1 MNAECETER
10 DTRRPLARVAV
21 VVIGYD
27 DAAHV
32 TDAVRSALAQGPA
45 VREVVAV
52 DDCSTDGS
60 AALLD
65 RLAVSEPRLKVIR
78 RRANSGGCGTPRNT
92 GLDAVT
98 SPYVMFLDS
107 DDFLP
112 PGAVEALLEAA
123 EGAHAEVA
131 GGLCVRRELPSG
143 REVPWQARLYALH
156 AVVPHPA
163 RRPRLVHDTLCVNK
177 LYRTGF
183 LRAHGVRFPEGR
195 FPYEDVVFTARVLAA
210 APRIALVPDRVYVWH
225 VRRSA
230 GRLSISLD
238 RSGVENWRA
247 RTEACRQAYEVLLGA
262 GQKEL
267 ARAVRAKFLD
277 HDLRMYM
284 RELGLRDAAYR
295 RAWWELTRAHLAE
308 YDADDWA
315 RNPAAPGRLAGQIVL
330 ASPEPCDL
338 PRLRELAAR
347 PARLCPPYARSADGT
362 PVWSDVLPVSLEPLR
377 ARPVRALP
385 LAVDAEL
392 RPCARGTR
400 LRLRL
405 HELYGRVAQ
414 AGPERV
420 EVEWLHRD
428 DGDLV
433 VRDRA
438 VPLTPCASGPGPAGT
453 TGTAD
458 SGAVALAQDPEPAAR
473 TTDSGTVAL
482 ARGSGP
488 AGVAGSGSGPAGVA
502 GSGPDGVAGP
512 DPAGVAGSGAVAL
525 GPCAQGSEP
534 AGTAGS
540 VRGGAWSAEVTIDL
554 AALSALGAATWDLRL
569 RIRFR
574 DGVSRDVSAHALTG
588 AGLLR
593 RSAVPSARHGV
604 VLVQPYATHS
614 GALALRVAPG
624 VRGVLSVARARLRR
638 LLH

>member
-1 MNAECETER
+1 MNAVQNPE
-10 DTRRPLARVAV
+10 RPLPQVAV

-60 AALLD
+60 AELLG
-65 RLAVSEPRLKVIR
+65 RLAASEPRLKVVR

-107 DDFLP
+107 DDVLP
-112 PGAVEALLEAA
+112 PGAVDALLGAA
-123 EGAHAEVA
+123 TGAHAEVA
-131 GGLCVRRELPSG
+131 SGLCVRRELPSG

-163 RRPRLVHDTLCVNK
+163 QRPLLVHDTLCVNK

-183 LRAHGVRFPEGR
+183 LREHGIRFPEGR

-230 GRLSISLD
+230 ERLSISLD
-238 RSGVENWRA
+238 RAGVENWRA
-247 RTEACRQAYEVLLGA
+247 RTEACRQAYEALLGA
-262 GQKEL
+262 GHKEL
-267 ARAVRAKFLD
+267 ARVARAKFLD

-284 RELGLRDAAYR
+284 RELGLRDAAYQ

-315 RNPAAPGRLAGQIVL
+315 RNPAAPGRLVGRVVL
-330 ASPEPCDL
+330 ASPEPRDL

-347 PARLCPPYARSADGT
+347 PARLCPPYARAADGT
-362 PVWSDVLPVSLEPLR
+362 PVWSEDLPQISLEPLLT
-377 ARPVRALP
+377 RPVHVLP

-392 RPCARGTR
+392 RPRARGAR

-405 HELYGRVAQ
+405 HELYGRLAQ
-414 AGPERV
+414 AGPEAV
-420 EVEWLHRD
+420 EVEWRHRD
-428 DGDLV
+428 DGDEA
-433 VRDRA
+433 VRRTTA
-438 VPLTPCASGPGPAGT
+438 LAPSAGT
-453 TGTAD
+453 
-458 SGAVALAQDPEPAAR
+458 
-473 TTDSGTVAL
+473 
-482 ARGSGP
+482 
-488 AGVAGSGSGPAGVA
+488 
-502 GSGPDGVAGP
+502 
-512 DPAGVAGSGAVAL
+512 
-525 GPCAQGSEP
+525 
-534 AGTAGS
+534 
-540 VRGGAWSAEVTIDL
+540 WSAETTVDLPAL
-554 AALSALGAATWDLRL
+554 AAPGVGTWDLRL

-574 DGVSRDVSAHALTG
+574 DGVSREATAHALTG

-624 VRGVLSVARARLRR
+624 VRGVLSVARGRLRR

>member
-1 MNAECETER
+1 MDALRNDGR
-10 DTRRPLARVAV
+10 GVAV

-32 TDAVRSALAQGPA
+32 TDAVRSALGQGPA

-60 AALLD
+60 ADLLD
-65 RLAVSEPRLKVIR
+65 RLAAAEPRLRVIR

-98 SPYVMFLDS
+98 SPHVMFLDS
-107 DDFLP
+107 DDVLP
-112 PGAVEALLEAA
+112 PGAAEALLAA
-123 EGAHAEVA
+123 ATGTRAEVV

-143 REVPWQARLYALH
+143 REVPWQGGLYAHH
-156 AVVPHPA
+156 AVVPRPA

-183 LRAHGVRFPEGR
+183 LREHRIRFPEGR

-230 GRLSISLD
+230 ERLSISLD
-238 RSGVENWRA
+238 RAGVDNWRA
-247 RTEACRQAYEVLLGA
+247 RTEACRQAYEILLGA

-277 HDLRMYM
+277 HDLRMYL

-315 RNPAAPGRLAGQIVL
+315 RNPGAPGRLAGRVVL
-330 ASPEPCDL
+330 AAPEPRDL

-347 PARLCPPYARSADGT
+347 PARLYPPYARAADGT
-362 PVWSDVLPVSLEPLR
+362 PVWSGDLPQVSLEPLLS
-377 ARPVRALP
+377 APVRALP
-385 LAVDAEL
+385 LAVDAAL
-392 RPCARGTR
+392 RPGARHTR
-400 LRLRL
+400 LRLTL

-414 AGPERV
+414 AGPEAV
-420 EVEWLHRD
+420 EVEWCHRD
-428 DGDLV
+428 DGDVV
-433 VRDRA
+433 VRA
-438 VPLTPCASGPGPAGT
+438 GTAPLVPRTGTTTPAPAPEAPPDPPGTGAAAGPAG
-453 TGTAD
+453 A
-458 SGAVALAQDPEPAAR
+458 PA
-473 TTDSGTVAL
+473 
-482 ARGSGP
+482 
-488 AGVAGSGSGPAGVA
+488 
-502 GSGPDGVAGP
+502 
-512 DPAGVAGSGAVAL
+512 
-525 GPCAQGSEP
+525 
-534 AGTAGS
+534 
-540 VRGGAWSAEVTIDL
+540 AWSAEIGVD
-554 AALSALGAATWDLRL
+554 LSALLALGAGTWDLRL
-569 RIRFR
+569 RVRFR
-574 DGVSRDVSAHALTG
+574 DGGSREVTAHALTG

-593 RSAVPSARHGV
+593 RRAVPSARRGV
-604 VLVQPYATHS
+604 VLVQPYPTHS

-624 VRGVLSVARARLRR
+624 VRGVLSVVRRRLRR

>member
-1 MNAECETER
+1 MNAESETER
-10 DTRRPLARVAV
+10 DARRPPGGVAV

-27 DAAHV
+27 DATHV
-32 TDAVRSALAQGPA
+32 TDAVRSALAQGPV

-60 AALLD
+60 AGLLD
-65 RLAVSEPRLKVIR
+65 RLAASEPRLKVIR

-107 DDFLP
+107 DDVLP
-112 PGAVEALLEAA
+112 PGAAAALLEAA

-143 REVPWQARLYALH
+143 REVPWQASLYALH

-183 LRAHGVRFPEGR
+183 LRAHGIRFPEGR

-277 HDLRMYM
+277 HDLRMYV

-315 RNPAAPGRLAGQIVL
+315 RNPAAPGRLIGRVVL

-347 PARLCPPYARSADGT
+347 PARLCPPYARAADGT
-362 PVWSDVLPVSLEPLR
+362 PVWSDALPVSLEPLR

-392 RPCARGTR
+392 RPCGRGTR

-405 HELYGRVAQ
+405 RVHELYGRVAQ
-414 AGPERV
+414 AGPETV
-420 EVEWLHRD
+420 EAEWLHRD
-428 DGDLV
+428 DGGVV
-433 VRDRA
+433 VRDTA
-438 VPLTPCASGPGPAGT
+438 VPLAPCP
-453 TGTAD
+453 
-458 SGAVALAQDPEPAAR
+458 
-473 TTDSGTVAL
+473 
-482 ARGSGP
+482 
-488 AGVAGSGSGPAGVA
+488 SGSGPAGT
-502 GSGPDGVAGP
+502 P
-512 DPAGVAGSGAVAL
+512 GSGAAAPTQGPEPAGRAGSRAVAL
-525 GPCAQGSEP
+525 AQGAEPAGAVSLGPSARGSEP
-534 AGTAGS
+534 AGTTGS
-540 VRGGAWSAEVTIDL
+540 VRGGAWSAEVAVDL
-554 AALSALGAATWDLRL
+554 AALSALGAGTWDLRL

-593 RSAVPSARHGV
+593 RNAVPSARHGV

>member
-1 MNAECETER
+1 MNAAP
-10 DTRRPLARVAV
+10 DADRPRPQVAV

-52 DDCSTDGS
+52 DDCSADGS

-65 RLAVSEPRLKVIR
+65 RLAASEPRLRVIR
-78 RRANSGGCGTPRNT
+78 RRVNSGGCGTPRNT

-107 DDFLP
+107 DDVLP
-112 PGAVEALLEAA
+112 PGAVDALLGAA
-123 EGAHAEVA
+123 TGAHAEVV

-156 AVVPHPA
+156 TAVPRPA
-163 RRPRLVHDTLCVNK
+163 QRPRLVHDTLCVNK
-177 LYRTGF
+177 LYRTAF
-183 LRAHGVRFPEGR
+183 LREHRVRFPEGR
-195 FPYEDVVFTARVLAA
+195 FPYEDVVFCARVLAA
-210 APRIALVPDRVYVWH
+210 APRIALVPDLVYVWH

-230 GRLSISLD
+230 ERLSISLD
-238 RSGVENWRA
+238 RAGVDNWRA
-247 RTEACRQAYEVLLGA
+247 RTEACRQAYEILLGA

-267 ARAVRAKFLD
+267 ARAARAKFLD
-277 HDLRMYM
+277 HELRMYV

-295 RAWWELTRAHLAE
+295 RTWWELTRAHLAD

-315 RNPAAPGRLAGQIVL
+315 RDPAAPGRLAGRVVL
-330 ASPEPCDL
+330 ASPEPRDL

-347 PARLCPPYARSADGT
+347 PARLCPPYARTEDGT
-362 PVWSDVLPVSLEPLR
+362 PVWSDDLPQVSLEPLL

-392 RPCARGTR
+392 RPRARGAR

-405 HELYGRVAQ
+405 HELYGRVAR
-414 AGPERV
+414 AGPEAV
-420 EVEWLHRD
+420 EVEWRHRD
-428 DGDLV
+428 DGDAGLPV
-433 VRDRA
+433 VVA
-438 VPLTPCASGPGPAGT
+438 EFAAA
-453 TGTAD
+453 AD
-458 SGAVALAQDPEPAAR
+458 G
-473 TTDSGTVAL
+473 
-482 ARGSGP
+482 
-488 AGVAGSGSGPAGVA
+488 
-502 GSGPDGVAGP
+502 
-512 DPAGVAGSGAVAL
+512 
-525 GPCAQGSEP
+525 
-534 AGTAGS
+534 
-540 VRGGAWSAEVTIDL
+540 WSAEAELDLPAL
-554 AALSALGAATWDLRL
+554 AALGAGTWDLRL
-569 RIRFR
+569 RLRFR
-574 DGVSRDVSAHALTG
+574 DGVSREVTAHALTG

-604 VLVQPYATHS
+604 VLVQPYATCS

-624 VRGVLSVARARLRR
+624 VRGVLSVVRGRLRR

>member
-1 MNAECETER
+1 MNAESETER
-10 DTRRPLARVAV
+10 DTRTPRAQVAV
-21 VVIGYD
+21 VVIGHD

-52 DDCSTDGS
+52 DDCSKDGS
-60 AALLD
+60 AGLLE
-65 RLAVSEPRLKVIR
+65 RLAASEPRLKVIR
-78 RRANSGGCGTPRNT
+78 RRVNSGGCGTPRNT
-92 GLDAVT
+92 GLGAVT

-107 DDFLP
+107 DDILP
-112 PGAVEALLEAA
+112 PGAAGALLRAA

-143 REVPWQARLYALH
+143 REAPWQERLYALH

-163 RRPRLVHDTLCVNK
+163 QRPRLVHDTLCVNK
-177 LYRTGF
+177 LYRTDF
-183 LRAHGVRFPEGR
+183 LRAHGIRFPEGR

-210 APRIALVPDRVYVWH
+210 APRIVLVPDRVYVWH

-238 RSGVENWRA
+238 RAGVENWRA

-267 ARAVRAKFLD
+267 ARAARAKFLD
-277 HDLRMYM
+277 HDLRMYV

-315 RNPAAPGRLAGQIVL
+315 RNPAAPGRLVGRVVL

-347 PARLCPPYARSADGT
+347 PARLCPPYARAADGT
-362 PVWSDVLPVSLEPLR
+362 PVWSHGLPQVSLEPLR

-385 LAVDAEL
+385 LAVDGEL
-392 RPCARGTR
+392 RPGARGTR

-414 AGPERV
+414 AGPEAV
-420 EVEWLHRD
+420 EVEWRHRD
-428 DGDLV
+428 DGDVV
-433 VRDRA
+433 VRGGSVA
-438 VPLTPCASGPGPAGT
+438 LVPCAGAHPEAP
-453 TGTAD
+453 GTA
-458 SGAVALAQDPEPAAR
+458 
-473 TTDSGTVAL
+473 
-482 ARGSGP
+482 
-488 AGVAGSGSGPAGVA
+488 
-502 GSGPDGVAGP
+502 GPDGREATW
-512 DPAGVAGSGAVAL
+512 SGETAV
-525 GPCAQGSEP
+525 
-534 AGTAGS
+534 
-540 VRGGAWSAEVTIDL
+540 DL
-554 AALSALGAATWDLRL
+554 AALAALGAGTWDLRL
-569 RIRFR
+569 RVRFR
-574 DGVSRDVSAHALTG
+574 DGASRDVTAHALRG

-593 RSAVPSARHGV
+593 RSAVPSARQGV
-604 VLVQPYATHS
+604 VLVQPYSTHS
-614 GALALRVAPG
+614 GSLALRVAPG
-624 VRGVLSVARARLRR
+624 VRGVLSVVRARLRR

>member
-1 MNAECETER
+1 MNAESGTAR
-10 DTRRPLARVAV
+10 DTAGQADGHGERPPAEVAV

-52 DDCSTDGS
+52 DDCSRDGS
-60 AALLD
+60 AGLLE
-65 RLAVSEPRLKVIR
+65 RLSASEPRLKVIR

-107 DDFLP
+107 DDVLP
-112 PGAVEALLEAA
+112 PGAVDALLSAA
-123 EGAHAEVA
+123 EGAHAEVVS
-131 GGLCVRRELPSG
+131 GLCVRRELPSG
-143 REVPWQARLYALH
+143 REVPWQPRLYALH
-156 AVVPHPA
+156 AVVPRPA
-163 RRPRLVHDTLCVNK
+163 QRTRLVHDTLCVNK
-177 LYRTGF
+177 LYRTAF
-183 LRAHGVRFPEGR
+183 LRAHGIRFPEGR

-210 APRIALVPDRVYVWH
+210 APRIALIPDRVYIWH
-225 VRRSA
+225 VRRSQA
-230 GRLSISLD
+230 RLSISLD

-267 ARAVRAKFLD
+267 ARTARAKFLD
-277 HDLRMYM
+277 HDLRMYV

-315 RNPAAPGRLAGQIVL
+315 RNPAAPGRLIGRVVL

-347 PARLCPPYARSADGT
+347 PARLYPPYARAADGT
-362 PVWSDVLPVSLEPLR
+362 PVWSDAVPQVSLEPLR

-392 RPCARGTR
+392 RPGARGTR

-414 AGPERV
+414 AGPETV
-420 EVEWLHRD
+420 DVEWRHRD
-428 DGDLV
+428 DGDVV
-433 VRDRA
+433 VRGPR
-438 VPLTPCASGPGPAGT
+438 LTLAPCAGV
-453 TGTAD
+453 
-458 SGAVALAQDPEPAAR
+458 SGADE
-473 TTDSGTVAL
+473 
-482 ARGSGP
+482 
-488 AGVAGSGSGPAGVA
+488 
-502 GSGPDGVAGP
+502 
-512 DPAGVAGSGAVAL
+512 
-525 GPCAQGSEP
+525 
-534 AGTAGS
+534 TAGS
-540 VRGGAWSAEVTIDL
+540 AGHGSFVAAARSTASARSASSADSDGTWSAEAVVDLLAL
-554 AALSALGAATWDLRL
+554 AAPGVGTWDLRL

-574 DGVSRDVSAHALTG
+574 DGASRDVTAHALTG

-593 RSAVPSARHGV
+593 RRAVPSARHGV
-604 VLVQPYATHS
+604 VLVQPYTTHS

-624 VRGVLSVARARLRR
+624 VRGVLSVVRARLRR

>member
-1 MNAECETER
+1 MNAVRSPE
-10 DTRRPLARVAV
+10 RPLPQVAV

-60 AALLD
+60 AGLLD
-65 RLAVSEPRLKVIR
+65 RLAASEPRLKVIR

-107 DDFLP
+107 DDVLP
-112 PGAVEALLEAA
+112 PGAVDALLDAA
-123 EGAHAEVA
+123 TGAHADVA

-156 AVVPHPA
+156 AAVPHPA
-163 RRPRLVHDTLCVNK
+163 QRPRLVHDTLCVNK

-183 LRAHGVRFPEGR
+183 LREHGIRFPEGR

-230 GRLSISLD
+230 ERLSISLD

-267 ARAVRAKFLD
+267 ARVARAKFLD
-277 HDLRMYM
+277 HDLRMYL

-295 RAWWELTRAHLAE
+295 RAWWEITRAHLAE

-315 RNPAAPGRLAGQIVL
+315 RDPAAPGRLAGRVVL
-330 ASPEPCDL
+330 ASPEPRDL

-347 PARLCPPYARSADGT
+347 PARLYPPYARAADGT
-362 PVWSDVLPVSLEPLR
+362 PVWSEDLPQVSLEPLLT
-377 ARPVRALP
+377 RPVPVLP

-392 RPCARGTR
+392 RPRARGAR

-414 AGPERV
+414 AGPEAV
-420 EVEWLHRD
+420 EVEWRHRD
-428 DGDLV
+428 DGDEAVRGTTALV
-433 VRDRA
+433 
-438 VPLTPCASGPGPAGT
+438 PSAGT
-453 TGTAD
+453 
-458 SGAVALAQDPEPAAR
+458 
-473 TTDSGTVAL
+473 
-482 ARGSGP
+482 
-488 AGVAGSGSGPAGVA
+488 
-502 GSGPDGVAGP
+502 
-512 DPAGVAGSGAVAL
+512 
-525 GPCAQGSEP
+525 
-534 AGTAGS
+534 
-540 VRGGAWSAEVTIDL
+540 WSAETTVDLPAL
-554 AALSALGAATWDLRL
+554 AAHGVGTWDLRL

-574 DGVSRDVSAHALTG
+574 DGVSRDVTAHALTG

-593 RSAVPSARHGV
+593 RSALPSPRHGV

-614 GALALRVAPG
+614 GALALRIAPG
-624 VRGVLSVARARLRR
+624 ARGVLSVARGRLRR

>member
-1 MNAECETER
+1 MNAESDTVR
-10 DTRRPLARVAV
+10 DTAGHAGGPGERPPAEVAV

-52 DDCSTDGS
+52 DDCSKDGS
-60 AALLD
+60 AGLLE
-65 RLAVSEPRLKVIR
+65 RLSASEPRLKVIR

-107 DDFLP
+107 DDVLP
-112 PGAVEALLEAA
+112 PGAVDALLAAA
-123 EGAHAEVA
+123 EGAHAEVVS
-131 GGLCVRRELPSG
+131 GLCVRRELPSG
-143 REVPWQARLYALH
+143 RETPWQPRLYALH
-156 AVVPHPA
+156 AVVPRPA
-163 RRPRLVHDTLCVNK
+163 QRTRLVHDTLCVNK
-177 LYRTGF
+177 LYRTAF
-183 LRAHGVRFPEGR
+183 LRAHGIRFPEGR

-210 APRIALVPDRVYVWH
+210 APRIALIPDRVYVWH
-225 VRRSA
+225 VRRSQA
-230 GRLSISLD
+230 RLSISLD

-267 ARAVRAKFLD
+267 ARTARAKFLD
-277 HDLRMYM
+277 HDLRMYV

-315 RNPAAPGRLAGQIVL
+315 RNPAAPGRLIGRVVL

-347 PARLCPPYARSADGT
+347 PARLYPPYARAADGT
-362 PVWSDVLPVSLEPLR
+362 PVWSDAVPQVSLEPLR
-377 ARPVRALP
+377 TRPVRALP

-392 RPCARGTR
+392 RPGARGTR

-414 AGPERV
+414 AGPETV
-420 EVEWLHRD
+420 DVEWWHRD
-428 DGDLV
+428 DGDVV
-433 VRDRA
+433 VRGPR
-438 VPLTPCASGPGPAGT
+438 LTLAPCAGVSGADE
-453 TGTAD
+453 TAD
-458 SGAVALAQDPEPAAR
+458 SAGHGSSVA
-473 TTDSGTVAL
+473 SVA
-482 ARGSGP
+482 S
-488 AGVAGSGSGPAGVA
+488 AGST
-502 GSGPDGVAGP
+502 
-512 DPAGVAGSGAVAL
+512 
-525 GPCAQGSEP
+525 
-534 AGTAGS
+534 GT
-540 VRGGAWSAEVTIDL
+540 WSAEAAVDLHAL
-554 AALSALGAATWDLRL
+554 AAPGAGTWDLRL

-574 DGVSRDVSAHALTG
+574 DGASRDVTAHALTG

-593 RSAVPSARHGV
+593 RRVVPSARHGV
-604 VLVQPYATHS
+604 VLVQPYTTHS

-624 VRGVLSVARARLRR
+624 VRGVLSVVRARLRR

>member
-1 MNAECETER
+1 MNAVQNPE
-10 DTRRPLARVAV
+10 RPLPQVAV

-60 AALLD
+60 AGLLD
-65 RLAVSEPRLKVIR
+65 RLAASEPRLRVIR

-107 DDFLP
+107 DDVLP
-112 PGAVEALLEAA
+112 PGAVDALLDAA
-123 EGAHAEVA
+123 TGAHAEVA
-131 GGLCVRRELPSG
+131 SGLCVRRELPSG
-143 REVPWQARLYALH
+143 REVPWQERLYALH

-163 RRPRLVHDTLCVNK
+163 QRPRLVHDTLCVNK

-183 LRAHGVRFPEGR
+183 LREHGIRFPEGR

-230 GRLSISLD
+230 ERLSISLD
-238 RSGVENWRA
+238 RSGVGNWRA
-247 RTEACRQAYEVLLGA
+247 RTEACRQAYEILLGA

-267 ARAVRAKFLD
+267 ARVARAKFLD

-284 RELGLRDAAYR
+284 RELALRDTAYQ

-315 RNPAAPGRLAGQIVL
+315 RGPAAPGRLVGRVVL
-330 ASPEPCDL
+330 ASPEPRDL

-347 PARLCPPYARSADGT
+347 PARLYPPYARAADGT
-362 PVWSDVLPVSLEPLR
+362 PVWSAGLPQVSLEPLLTQ
-377 ARPVRALP
+377 PVQVLP

-392 RPCARGTR
+392 RPRARGAR

-405 HELYGRVAQ
+405 HELYGRLAQ
-414 AGPERV
+414 AGPETV
-420 EVEWLHRD
+420 EVEWRHRD
-428 DGDLV
+428 DGEAV
-433 VRDRA
+433 VRRTTA
-438 VPLTPCASGPGPAGT
+438 LVPSAGT
-453 TGTAD
+453 
-458 SGAVALAQDPEPAAR
+458 
-473 TTDSGTVAL
+473 
-482 ARGSGP
+482 
-488 AGVAGSGSGPAGVA
+488 
-502 GSGPDGVAGP
+502 
-512 DPAGVAGSGAVAL
+512 
-525 GPCAQGSEP
+525 
-534 AGTAGS
+534 
-540 VRGGAWSAEVTIDL
+540 WSAETTVDLPAL
-554 AALSALGAATWDLRL
+554 AAPGVGTWDLRL
-569 RIRFR
+569 RVRFR
-574 DGVSRDVSAHALTG
+574 DGVSRDVTAHALTG

-624 VRGVLSVARARLRR
+624 VRGVLSVVRGRLRR

>member
-1 MNAECETER
+1 MNAESETESGTGSETER
-10 DTRRPLARVAV
+10 AVREPGSRVAV

-52 DDCSTDGS
+52 DDCSKDGS
-60 AALLD
+60 AALLE
-65 RLAVSEPRLKVIR
+65 RLAASEPRLKVIR
-78 RRANSGGCGTPRNT
+78 RRVNSGGCGTPRNT
-92 GLDAVT
+92 GLNAVT

-107 DDFLP
+107 DDILP
-112 PGAVEALLEAA
+112 PGAAEALLRAA
-123 EGAHAEVA
+123 EGANAEVA

-143 REVPWQARLYALH
+143 REVAWQERLYALH

-163 RRPRLVHDTLCVNK
+163 QRPRLVHDTLCVNK
-177 LYRTGF
+177 LYRTDF
-183 LRAHGVRFPEGR
+183 LRAHGIRFPEGR

-210 APRIALVPDRVYVWH
+210 GPRIALVPDRVYLWH

-238 RSGVENWRA
+238 RAGVENWRA

-277 HDLRMYM
+277 HDLRMYV
-284 RELGLRDAAYR
+284 RELGLRNAAYQR
-295 RAWWELTRAHLAE
+295 TWWELTRAHLAE

-315 RNPAAPGRLAGQIVL
+315 RNPSAPGRLVGQVVL

-347 PARLCPPYARSADGT
+347 PARLCPPYARTADGT
-362 PVWSDVLPVSLEPLR
+362 PVWSDGLPQVSLESLR
-377 ARPVRALP
+377 TRPVRALP
-385 LAVDAEL
+385 LTVDAEL
-392 RPCARGTR
+392 RPGVRGTR

-414 AGPERV
+414 AGPEAV
-420 EVEWLHRD
+420 DVEWRHRD
-428 DGDLV
+428 DGDVAVRGATAALV
-433 VRDRA
+433 
-438 VPLTPCASGPGPAGT
+438 PCATGSDTPGDVCT
-453 TGTAD
+453 
-458 SGAVALAQDPEPAAR
+458 
-473 TTDSGTVAL
+473 
-482 ARGSGP
+482 
-488 AGVAGSGSGPAGVA
+488 
-502 GSGPDGVAGP
+502 
-512 DPAGVAGSGAVAL
+512 
-525 GPCAQGSEP
+525 
-534 AGTAGS
+534 
-540 VRGGAWSAEVTIDL
+540 WSAETAVDLPAL
-554 AALSALGAATWDLRL
+554 AASGTGTWDLSLRL
-569 RIRFR
+569 RFQ
-574 DGVSRDVSAHALTG
+574 DGASRDVTAHALRG

-593 RSAVPSARHGV
+593 RSAVPSARQGV
-604 VLVQPYATHS
+604 VLVQPYTTHS

-624 VRGVLSVARARLRR
+624 VRGVLSVVRARLRR

>member
-1 MNAECETER
+1 MNAVQNPE
-10 DTRRPLARVAV
+10 RPLAQVAV

-60 AALLD
+60 AGLLD
-65 RLAVSEPRLKVIR
+65 RLAASEPRLKVIR

-107 DDFLP
+107 DDVLP
-112 PGAVEALLEAA
+112 PGAVDALLDAA
-123 EGAHAEVA
+123 TGAHAEVA

-156 AVVPHPA
+156 AAVPHPA
-163 RRPRLVHDTLCVNK
+163 QRPRLVHDTLCVNK

-183 LRAHGVRFPEGR
+183 LREHGIRFPEGR

-230 GRLSISLD
+230 ERLSISLD

-267 ARAVRAKFLD
+267 ARVARAKFLD
-277 HDLRMYM
+277 HDLRMYL

-295 RAWWELTRAHLAE
+295 RAWWEITRAHLAE

-315 RNPAAPGRLAGQIVL
+315 RDPAAPGRLAGRVVL
-330 ASPEPCDL
+330 ASPEPRDL

-347 PARLCPPYARSADGT
+347 PARLYPPYARAADGT
-362 PVWSDVLPVSLEPLR
+362 PVWSEDLPQVSLEPLLT
-377 ARPVRALP
+377 RPVPVLP

-392 RPCARGTR
+392 RPRARGAR

-414 AGPERV
+414 AGPEAV
-420 EVEWLHRD
+420 EVEWRHRD
-428 DGDLV
+428 DGGEAVRGTTALV
-433 VRDRA
+433 
-438 VPLTPCASGPGPAGT
+438 PSAGT
-453 TGTAD
+453 
-458 SGAVALAQDPEPAAR
+458 
-473 TTDSGTVAL
+473 
-482 ARGSGP
+482 
-488 AGVAGSGSGPAGVA
+488 
-502 GSGPDGVAGP
+502 
-512 DPAGVAGSGAVAL
+512 
-525 GPCAQGSEP
+525 
-534 AGTAGS
+534 
-540 VRGGAWSAEVTIDL
+540 WSAETTVDLPAL
-554 AALSALGAATWDLRL
+554 AAHGVGTWDLRL

-574 DGVSRDVSAHALTG
+574 DGVSRDVTAHALTG

-593 RSAVPSARHGV
+593 RSALPSARHGV

-624 VRGVLSVARARLRR
+624 ARGVLSVARGRLRR

>member
-1 MNAECETER
+1 MSAESETESE
-10 DTRRPLARVAV
+10 TRRASRGVTGTGAGEPLAEVAV
-21 VVIGYD
+21 VVIGFD

-52 DDCSTDGS
+52 DDCSRDGS
-60 AALLD
+60 AGLLE
-65 RLAVSEPRLKVIR
+65 RLAASEPRLKVIR
-78 RRANSGGCGTPRNT
+78 RRVNSGGCGTPRNT
-92 GLDAVT
+92 GLAAVT
-98 SPYVMFLDS
+98 APYVMFLDS
-107 DDFLP
+107 DDVLP
-112 PGAVEALLEAA
+112 PGAVETLLRAA

-143 REVPWQARLYALH
+143 REVAWQESLYALH

-177 LYRTGF
+177 LYRTDF
-183 LRAHGVRFPEGR
+183 LRAHGIRFPEGR

-238 RSGVENWRA
+238 RAGVENWRA

-277 HDLRMYM
+277 HDLRMYV
-284 RELGLRDAAYR
+284 RELVLRDTAYR

-315 RNPAAPGRLAGQIVL
+315 RNPAAPGRLAGRVVL

-347 PARLCPPYARSADGT
+347 PARLCPPYARAADGT
-362 PVWSDVLPVSLEPLR
+362 PVWSGRLPQVSLEPLR

-385 LAVDAEL
+385 LAVDGEL
-392 RPCARGTR
+392 RPGARGTR

-414 AGPERV
+414 AGPEAV
-420 EVEWLHRD
+420 EVEWRHRD
-428 DGDLV
+428 DDDVV
-433 VRDRA
+433 VRGA
-438 VPLTPCASGPGPAGT
+438 SAALAPGAGAHPEASG
-453 TGTAD
+453 TAAPV
-458 SGAVALAQDPEPAAR
+458 GREA
-473 TTDSGTVAL
+473 
-482 ARGSGP
+482 
-488 AGVAGSGSGPAGVA
+488 
-502 GSGPDGVAGP
+502 
-512 DPAGVAGSGAVAL
+512 
-525 GPCAQGSEP
+525 
-534 AGTAGS
+534 
-540 VRGGAWSAEVTIDL
+540 AWSAETAVDL
-554 AALSALGAATWDLRL
+554 AALAALGAGTWDLRL
-569 RIRFR
+569 RVRFR
-574 DGVSRDVSAHALTG
+574 DGASRDVTAHALDG

-593 RSAVPSARHGV
+593 RSAVPSARQGV
-604 VLVQPYATHS
+604 VLVQPYSTHS

-624 VRGVLSVARARLRR
+624 VRGVLSVVRRRLRR

>member
-1 MNAECETER
+1 MNAESETET
-10 DTRRPLARVAV
+10 DTRTPPAGVAV

-60 AALLD
+60 AGLLH
-65 RLAVSEPRLKVIR
+65 RLAASEPRLKVIR

-107 DDFLP
+107 DDVLP
-112 PGAVEALLEAA
+112 PGAAAALLEAA
-123 EGAHAEVA
+123 EGAHAEVS

-183 LRAHGVRFPEGR
+183 LRAHGIRFPEGR

-277 HDLRMYM
+277 HDLRMYV
-284 RELGLRDAAYR
+284 RELGLRDAPYR

-315 RNPAAPGRLAGQIVL
+315 RNPAAPGRLIGRVVL
-330 ASPEPCDL
+330 AAPEPCDL

-347 PARLCPPYARSADGT
+347 PARLCPPYTCAADGS
-362 PVWSDVLPVSLEPLR
+362 PVWSDALPVSLEPLR

-414 AGPERV
+414 AGPESV

-428 DGDLV
+428 DEAVV
-433 VRDRA
+433 VRDTA
-438 VPLTPCASGPGPAGT
+438 VPLAPCPSGSEPAGAP
-453 TGTAD
+453 G
-458 SGAVALAQDPEPAAR
+458 SGEVALAPGPEPAGRAGSR
-473 TTDSGTVAL
+473 AVAL
-482 ARGSGP
+482 ARGAEP
-488 AGVAGSGSGPAGVA
+488 AGAEPAGA
-502 GSGPDGVAGP
+502 E
-512 DPAGVAGSGAVAL
+512 PAGAVAL
-525 GPCAQGSEP
+525 GPCAPGSEP
-534 AGTAGS
+534 AGTPGC
-540 VRGGAWSAEVTIDL
+540 VRGGAWSAEAAVDL
-554 AALSALGAATWDLRL
+554 AALSALGVGTWDLRL

>member
-1 MNAECETER
+1 
-10 DTRRPLARVAV
+10 
-21 VVIGYD
+21 
-27 DAAHV
+27 
-32 TDAVRSALAQGPA
+32 
-45 VREVVAV
+45 
-52 DDCSTDGS
+52 
-60 AALLD
+60 
-65 RLAVSEPRLKVIR
+65 VIR
-78 RRANSGGCGTPRNT
+78 RRVNSGGCGTPRNT

-107 DDFLP
+107 DDVLP
-112 PGAVEALLEAA
+112 PGAVDALLEAA
-123 EGAHAEVA
+123 AGAHAEVA

-163 RRPRLVHDTLCVNK
+163 RRTRLVHDTLCVNK
-177 LYRTGF
+177 LYRTAF
-183 LRAHGVRFPEGR
+183 LRAHGIRFPEGR

-230 GRLSISLD
+230 ERLSISLD
-238 RSGVENWRA
+238 RAGVANWRA

-277 HDLRMYM
+277 HDLRMYL

-295 RAWWELTRAHLAE
+295 RAWWELARSYLAE

-315 RNPAAPGRLAGQIVL
+315 RNPAAPGRLLGRVVL
-330 ASPEPCDL
+330 ASPEPRDL

-347 PARLCPPYARSADGT
+347 PARLYPPYARAADGT
-362 PVWSDVLPVSLEPLR
+362 PVWSDGLAQVSLEPLLT
-377 ARPVRALP
+377 RPVRALP

-392 RPCARGTR
+392 RPGARGTR

-414 AGPERV
+414 AGPETV
-420 EVEWLHRD
+420 EAEWRHRD
-428 DGDLV
+428 DGDV
-433 VRDRA
+433 V
-438 VPLTPCASGPGPAGT
+438 
-453 TGTAD
+453 
-458 SGAVALAQDPEPAAR
+458 
-473 TTDSGTVAL
+473 
-482 ARGSGP
+482 
-488 AGVAGSGSGPAGVA
+488 
-502 GSGPDGVAGP
+502 
-512 DPAGVAGSGAVAL
+512 
-525 GPCAQGSEP
+525 
-534 AGTAGS
+534 
-540 VRGGAWSAEVTIDL
+540 VRGGSAALVPCTGVLEAAGSAGPGRTWSAETAVDLPAL
-554 AALSALGAATWDLRL
+554 AALGAGTWDLRL

-574 DGVSRDVSAHALTG
+574 DGASRDVTAHALTG

-593 RSAVPSARHGV
+593 RRAVPSARHGV
-604 VLVQPYATHS
+604 VLVQPYTTHS

-624 VRGVLSVARARLRR
+624 VRGVLSVTRARLRR